1 MADVGTAP
9 GRRAG
14 RQPGDGAAPETGL
27 VHRLDDYQQRHRLL
41 GLPFAV
47 WRKFGDDQAGNL
59 AALIAYYAFFSIFP
73 LLLAATTILGYV
85 LGDDPALQQRVFTTA
100 LGQFPIIGSH
110 GAGKPLTGNA
120 GGLIVGLGLAIWSGL
135 AVAQVAQQAFN
146 RIYGVPRVDWP
157 GFLPALLRSIEL
169 VSIAGLGLTAST
181 LLQGTVH
188 GADTYGLNL
197 GPGGALGAVLAGAAL
212 NIALFVYLFNRL
224 TVRTLRVREVLPG
237 ATVAAV
243 AWFVLQ
249 QVGVSL
255 VNHEVAGAQGTYGTF
270 AVVIGLLFWLY
281 LLAQITLY
289 CAELNTVLARGL
301 WPRSLRAMI
310 SGDAENAADRRAYR
324 SYPHVECQVHN
335 LRVDTRIVEESEGQ
349 PDGPA
354 ERN

>member
-1 MADVGTAP
+1 MTDVGTAP
-9 GRRAG
+9 DRKAGEEPGQEAG
-14 RQPGDGAAPETGL
+14 RWTGL
-27 VHRLDDYQQRHRLL
+27 LRRLDDYQQRHRFL

-85 LGDDPALQQRVFTTA
+85 LGDDPALQQRVFTTT

-110 GAGKPLTGNA
+110 GSAKPLTGNA
-120 GGLIVGLGLAIWSGL
+120 VGLIIGLALAIWSGL
-135 AVAQVAQQAFN
+135 SVAQVAQQAFN

-157 GFLPALLRSIEL
+157 GFVPKLLRSIE
-169 VSIAGLGLTAST
+169 VIGIGGVGLTAST
-181 LLQGTVH
+181 LLQGMVH
-188 GADTYGLNL
+188 GADVYGLNL
-197 GPGGALGAVLAGAAL
+197 GLGGVLLAALGGAVLD
-212 NIALFVYLFNRL
+212 IAVFVYLFGRL
-224 TVRTLRVREVLPG
+224 TVVTLRVREVLPG

-243 AWFVLQ
+243 AWFALQ

-289 CAELNTVLARGL
+289 CAELNAVLVRGL

-310 SGDAENAADRRAYR
+310 SGDAENDADQRAHR
-324 SYPHVECQVHN
+324 SYPHLERQVHN
-335 LRVDTRIVEESEGQ
+335 LRVDTRIVEVSGGQ
-349 PDGPA
+349 PDDAA
-354 ERN
+354 ER

>member
-1 MADVGTAP
+1 MADVRTSP
-9 GRRAG
+9 IRRAG
-14 RQPGDGAAPETGL
+14 GEPGHRAGHSAGL
-27 VHRLDDYQQRHRLL
+27 LHRLDDYQQRHRFLAV
-41 GLPFAV
+41 PFAV

-85 LGDDPALQQRVFTTA
+85 LGDDPALQQRVFTTT

-110 GAGKPLTGNA
+110 GAAKPLTGNA
-120 GGLIVGLGLAIWSGL
+120 VGLIIGLGLAVWSGL

-157 GFLPALLRSIEL
+157 GFLPALLRSIE
-169 VSIAGLGLTAST
+169 VVGIGGVGLTAST
-181 LLQGTVH
+181 LLQGMVH
-188 GADTYGLNL
+188 GADVYGLNL
-197 GPGGALGAVLAGAAL
+197 GLGGVLLAALGGAVLD
-212 NIALFVYLFNRL
+212 IAVFVYLFGRL
-224 TVRTLRVREVLPG
+224 TVVTLRVREVLPG

-243 AWFVLQ
+243 AWFALQ

-301 WPRSLRAMI
+301 WPRSLHAMI
-310 SGDAENAADRRAYR
+310 SGNAENPADRRAHR
-324 SYPHVECQVHN
+324 SYPDLERQVHN
-335 LRVDTRIVEESEGQ
+335 LRVDTHIVGQ
-349 PDGPA
+349 ADGRPDDPA